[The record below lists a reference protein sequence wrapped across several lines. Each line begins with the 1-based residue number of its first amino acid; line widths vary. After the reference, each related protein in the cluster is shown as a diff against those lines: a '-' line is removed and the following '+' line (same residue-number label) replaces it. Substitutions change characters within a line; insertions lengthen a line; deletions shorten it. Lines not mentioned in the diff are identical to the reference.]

1 MRPKKRQER
10 RTCLTGG
17 IFQKRDDSVTS
28 KMKYLRKHCKRQSL
42 ILTPKL
48 RAAAK
53 SLREDETIVVRKAD
67 KSNMYVIMN
76 RDEYKS
82 KLDDILK
89 DDTKFKHITRNC
101 TEDLKKDVRKV
112 CKEVNDKCGKKIFKE
127 PTGDYE
133 PGYLYGNVKTH
144 KPGSKLR
151 PIISQVTTPTY
162 ETAKKLDDMIKPYI
176 PSKYMLKSRDEFI
189 NIIQTTRPENPPSS
203 LDVESLFTNVP
214 IKETIDIIIKNVYNH
229 PTLAAPNIPKQK
241 LKELL
246 LLCTTSV
253 PFRNIDGKM
262 YIQIDGMSMGSPLGP
277 TFANFYMADLENR
290 VLNFPGLKP
299 NIYCRFV
306 DDIYTDAKLELLLEI
321 KKSMEEHSVL
331 KFTYELSKDNKLPF
345 LDILT
350 HYDTDKFASS
360 VYIKPTDAGIC
371 LNGNSECPDR
381 YKEAV
386 IISYI
391 KRAWTTCST
400 HAYFNT
406 EISRV
411 KQVLVN
417 NGYTNTLIDRIIKN
431 FMDKATKH
439 TPQTTHNATPTETV
453 RLFYKNQMN
462 SAYKV
467 DEKVL
472 KKIINDNVKC
482 KGENSK
488 LQFVI
493 YYNNMKTKNM
503 VMKNN
508 MSAKKRELSQ
518 TNVIYEFTC
527 PQNECFHHPTINN
540 GYLGFTTCTLSRR
553 LSFHLQTGAILQH
566 SIEKHGE
573 KIDRKTAE
581 QCLKIRYKENNQER
595 LEILEA
601 IMIMVEKPE
610 INKQD
615 TGKRRILKLFQ

>member
-1 MRPKKRQER
+1 M
-10 RTCLTGG
+10 
-17 IFQKRDDSVTS
+17 
-28 KMKYLRKHCKRQSL
+28 
-42 ILTPKL
+42 
-48 RAAAK
+48 
-53 SLREDETIVVRKAD
+53 
-67 KSNMYVIMN
+67 
-76 RDEYKS
+76 
-82 KLDDILK
+82 
-89 DDTKFKHITRNC
+89 
-101 TEDLKKDVRKV
+101 
-112 CKEVNDKCGKKIFKE
+112 
-127 PTGDYE
+127 
-133 PGYLYGNVKTH
+133 
-144 KPGSKLR
+144 
-151 PIISQVTTPTY
+151 
-162 ETAKKLDDMIKPYI
+162 
-176 PSKYMLKSRDEFI
+176 
-189 NIIQTTRPENPPSS
+189 
-203 LDVESLFTNVP
+203 
-214 IKETIDIIIKNVYNH
+214 
-229 PTLAAPNIPKQK
+229 
-241 LKELL
+241 
-246 LLCTTSV
+246 
-253 PFRNIDGKM
+253 
-262 YIQIDGMSMGSPLGP
+262 
-277 TFANFYMADLENR
+277 
-290 VLNFPGLKP
+290 
-299 NIYCRFV
+299 
-306 DDIYTDAKLELLLEI
+306 
-321 KKSMEEHSVL
+321 
-331 KFTYELSKDNKLPF
+331 
-345 LDILT
+345 DILT

-411 KQVLVN
+411 KQCFE
-417 NGYTNTLIDRIIKN
+417 TNTLIDRIIKN

-439 TPQTTHNATPTETV
+439 TPHTTHNATPTETV

-518 TNVIYEFTC
+518 ANVIYEFTC